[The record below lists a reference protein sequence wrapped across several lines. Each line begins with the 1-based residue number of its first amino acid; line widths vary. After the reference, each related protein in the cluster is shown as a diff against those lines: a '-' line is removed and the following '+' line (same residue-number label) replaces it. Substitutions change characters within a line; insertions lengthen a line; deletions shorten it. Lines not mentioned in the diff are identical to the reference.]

1 VTPLAAEQSGEILMG
16 KLKYGFLLGLI
27 GVVLASVPAYAPNSR
42 GGRDRAITGTIT
54 PERVNSD
61 AEEEAGKL
69 QESLPRHRKFYFVF
83 TRDAKEFA
91 GLAKYVVF
99 LFSVWTQKPEELPV
113 KRIFI
118 RAARGEEIPA
128 LRVSSWRTP
137 VNQGSAP
144 YKRWGG
150 YRQDGFYLVPS
161 GALMRDGQL
170 IMDLTNGATEWV
182 MMELPSIRASV
193 QDPKERVLSGDPA
206 PGDKPNVKVL
216 QDFIRHEF
224 PGFPVPDFVQ

>member
-1 VTPLAAEQSGEILMG
+1 MG
-16 KLKYGFLLGLI
+16 KLKSAFLLALM

-42 GGRDRAITGTIT
+42 GGRDRAITGTIS
-54 PERVNSD
+54 PDRVNSD

-69 QESLPRHRKFYFVF
+69 QETLPRYRKFYFVF

-118 RAARGEEIPA
+118 RAPRGEEIPV

-137 VNQGSAP
+137 VQQGSAP
-144 YKRWGG
+144 YRKWGT

-161 GALMRDGQL
+161 GPLMRDGQL
-170 IMDLTNGATEWV
+170 IMDLTIGATEWV
-182 MMELPSIRASV
+182 MMELPSIRASA

-206 PGDKPNVKVL
+206 PGAKPDVKVL
-216 QDFIRHEF
+216 QQFIRNEF